1 MSDTFGMLQ
10 ELLEQDQ
17 FELPD
22 PEEAERTGRRIFC
35 LSGRETVW

>member
-22 PEEAERTGRRIFC
+22 PEEAERTGT
-35 LSGRETVW
+35 LHLVYLQG